1 MGDYLGRLEFGT
13 KLAHWFLIKNRFVK
27 TLFVLLFASLVVGAF
42 WYRAEYVVVEL
53 ESVELL
59 NEIDLRS
66 GEVPEDVVA
75 ASSEKA
81 MLLSEDVEQQSPGME
96 TRATLLEEYWA
107 SLLLTERGPDWSPSQ
122 RVDELIE
129 LQRLLGLSSDEA
141 FDYLSSLM
149 DLPEVDPAAKEFYA
163 TLLLARLGTL
173 HPEEAMAY
181 LLESDHAFSV
191 EDYENVV
198 RLWMDE
204 EGVSV
209 MDWFLANEVPAL
221 KPELI
226 APFISVFAEEDPYGF
241 MLQYQALDT
250 DGLYTG
256 RALELLYNSY
266 GSEIYETLSGE
277 AMTVDALVMSFEYVG
292 ARLVSEDPA
301 FAREWLMQNRFNVD
315 VTATATVARQV
326 IAAEVASGQSSAE
339 AALDWGLKNQLI
351 LPYDHVIFD
360 TIDRVSDRSVDEA
373 IDLILTLQK
382 NYGKNMS
389 YLSDMVPVDYQ
400 SQVAGS
406 SVVEVKDEFVPVDD
420 RSKQEVR
427 ER

>member
-1 MGDYLGRLEFGT
+1 MGRLGFGT
-13 KLAHWFLIKNRFVK
+13 ELAHWFLIKNRFVK
-27 TLFVLLFASLVVGAF
+27 TVFLLLFVFLVVGAF
-42 WYRAEYVVVEL
+42 WYRAEYVVVESGPV
-53 ESVELL
+53 ESL
-59 NEIDLRS
+59 NETDRRS
-66 GEVPEDVVA
+66 GEILEGAVA
-75 ASSEKA
+75 ASAEKE
-81 MLLSEDVEQQSPGME
+81 MLLIEDVEPQGTGVE
-96 TRATLLEEYWA
+96 TRAALLEEYWA
-107 SLLLTERGPDWSPSQ
+107 SLLVTQKGPDWSPSQ

-129 LQRLLGLSSDEA
+129 LQRLLGLNPEEA

-149 DLPEVDPAAKEFYA
+149 DLPEVDPAAKAFYA

-173 HPEEAMAY
+173 QPEEAMAY
-181 LLESDHAFSV
+181 LLETDHAFSV

-198 RLWMDE
+198 RLWMDQ

-266 GSEIYETLSGE
+266 GSEIYETLSQE
-277 AMTVDALVMSFEYVG
+277 AMTADALVMSFEYVG
-292 ARLVSEDPA
+292 TRLVSEDPD

-326 IAAEVASGQSSAE
+326 IAADVASGQSSAE

-351 LPYDHVIFD
+351 LPYDQVVFD
-360 TIDRVSDRSVDEA
+360 TIDQVSDRSVDEA
-373 IDLILTLQK
+373 IDVILALQK
-382 NYGKNMS
+382 NYGESMS
-389 YLSDMVPVDYQ
+389 YLSDLLPVDYQ

-406 SVVEVKDEFVPVDD
+406 NVVEVTDD
-420 RSKQEVR
+420 LSLADDAPAE
-427 ER
+427 EIPDN